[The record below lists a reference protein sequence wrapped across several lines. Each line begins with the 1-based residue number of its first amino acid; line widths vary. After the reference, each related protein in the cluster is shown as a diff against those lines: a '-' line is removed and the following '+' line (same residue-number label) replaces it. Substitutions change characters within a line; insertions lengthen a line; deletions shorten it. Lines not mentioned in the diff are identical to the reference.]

1 LSSYCLDSYIDEM
14 ENATAMRTAS
24 LLHDAARELSRLLD
38 RELAVHGVTA
48 QQAALLIN
56 LAGGESSPKR
66 LAAALG
72 IDTGGATRLVDR
84 LETKGLLRRR
94 RRGVEDRRAVVL
106 ELTESGQ
113 GLTPVL
119 APAFAAVAASF
130 FLGSAETE
138 IRGAGD
144 LLERALA
151 RGAAGDSAR

>member
-1 LSSYCLDSYIDEM
+1 M

-24 LLHDAARELSRLLD
+24 LLHDSARELSRLLD
-38 RELAVHGVTA
+38 RELATHGVTA

-66 LAAALG
+66 LAAVLG

-84 LETKGLLRRR
+84 LEAKGLLRRR
-94 RRGVEDRRAVVL
+94 PGVEDRRAVVL
-106 ELTESGQ
+106 ELTESGR

-119 APAFAAVAASF
+119 APTFAAVAASF
-130 FLGSAETE
+130 FLGSTDAE

-144 LLERALA
+144 LLERALT
-151 RGAAGDSAR
+151 REAAGHSAG